1 MKIVLDVFGGDNA
14 PAEVL
19 KGAADALNECEDLS
33 LVLIGDEAV
42 IRSYVEENQL
52 DAGRIEIVHAPEV
65 ITNEEVPTEA
75 VRHKRNSSIVKSY
88 EYLNE
93 HEDAKAFV
101 SAGSTGA
108 GLTGA
113 VLLLKRIPGINRPGL
128 CPVLPTVTDKSVV
141 LIDCGA
147 NVEPKPLNLLQF
159 AQMGSAYM
167 KSVNGVASPKVGIL
181 SNGTED
187 KKGNT
192 LTKEAFLLLKDSRVD
207 FIGNI
212 EARDI
217 LSGVAD
223 VVVSDG
229 FSGNVALK
237 SCEGTALA
245 MFSLIKDGIMAG
257 GLRAKIGYLLLKP
270 VFKNVKHK
278 LDYND
283 NGGAVL
289 LGLEKIVIKSHGSSK
304 AKAIKNSIL
313 QAKTMVEKDVVGK
326 IKEELGA

>member
-113 VLLLKRIPGINRPGL
+113 VLLLKRI
-128 CPVLPTVTDKSVV
+128 
-141 LIDCGA
+141 
-147 NVEPKPLNLLQF
+147 LN
-159 AQMGSAYM
+159 
-167 KSVNGVASPKVGIL
+167 IL
-181 SNGTED
+181 SE
-187 KKGNT
+187 
-192 LTKEAFLLLKDSRVD
+192 
-207 FIGNI
+207 
-212 EARDI
+212 
-217 LSGVAD
+217 
-223 VVVSDG
+223 
-229 FSGNVALK
+229 
-237 SCEGTALA
+237 
-245 MFSLIKDGIMAG
+245 
-257 GLRAKIGYLLLKP
+257 KP
-270 VFKNVKHK
+270 K
-278 LDYND
+278 
-283 NGGAVL
+283 
-289 LGLEKIVIKSHGSSK
+289 
-304 AKAIKNSIL
+304 
-313 QAKTMVEKDVVGK
+313 
-326 IKEELGA
+326 